1 MWGVKGLLKDS
12 EESSGVKTRS
22 KYWESVGLTAFQMML
37 KVFQNVVSVQASSDN
52 FWISALGLDQ
62 VLVGSTYLSF
72 ELPVCKCAVNRVP
85 LQWRIIALVHEWWH
99 LCR

>member
-1 MWGVKGLLKDS
+1 M
-12 EESSGVKTRS
+12 KTRS

-62 VLVGSTYLSF
+62 VVVGSTYLSF
-72 ELPVCKCAVNRVP
+72 GTSSVPVCG
-85 LQWRIIALVHEWWH
+85 
-99 LCR
+99 